1 MLIASSS
8 FPHFPES
15 SETPD
20 FQNPASSAS
29 AMEPVLRERFGIES
43 FRPKQKEVIDSV
55 LNRQHTLGLLPTGYG
70 KSLCYQVPSQVLPGI
85 TLVVSPLIA
94 LMQDQLNGLQRRGIT
109 NATLLNSTVSMEEQS
124 FRMGGIKAGAF
135 KLVYVAPERF
145 ESPRFRSMLE
155 NIDISLVVIDEAH
168 CISQWGHD
176 FRPQYRNL
184 SNHLVHLPKATILAL
199 TATATTSVQSDIVN
213 TLSPGNMHVVHASFD
228 RPNLHLDVKPVTDA
242 QAKDR
247 IVFNIARETKDPM
260 IIYTSSRREAEALSG
275 RLKLQKVKAAFYHA
289 GLTQDQRLKTQR
301 DFESEAVPLIV
312 STVAFGMGVDKPNIR
327 QVVHYNL
334 PGSLEGYYQEAG
346 RAGRD
351 GEQAHCTLLYQAK
364 DVNTQRWLM
373 DRNFPSNQQVQS
385 VYRYISANIL
395 EGVRT
400 QELLSSLKIEDSAL
414 NSTLDLLK
422 HLELIEMDA
431 SGMLFVKQANSQNV
445 QINMDYLQQRRM
457 REAARLE
464 RMVRYGQDKVCRRK
478 QILSYFGQE
487 LTQDC
492 SGCDVCHRPKTADF
506 AIEDTFGDSNPVQNP
521 FVAAAKAYIGHKSGA
536 SFASGKTPPN
546 FERAKRVAKAQESV
560 VAPTFKKADLDA
572 STDPV
577 AYSILEIIV
586 SLKGKL
592 GRTTV
597 ASILAGSAAKRLK
610 EKGLTDSPY
619 FGALSAMSEDAILD
633 RIDALISVGHLEV
646 RSGLYPKVVVSD
658 LGKDALEALR
668 R

>member
-1 MLIASSS
+1 MLNQA
-8 FPHFPES
+8 
-15 SETPD
+15 
-20 FQNPASSAS
+20 NSAS
-29 AMEPVLRERFGIES
+29 AMETVLRERFGIDS
-43 FRPKQKEVIDSV
+43 FRPKQIEVIDSV
-55 LNRQHTLGLLPTGYG
+55 LKGVHTLGLLPTGYG
-70 KSLCYQVPSQVLPGI
+70 KSLCYQVPSQVLPGV

-94 LMQDQLNGLQRRGIT
+94 LMQDQLNGLHRRGIT

-155 NIDISLVVIDEAH
+155 HIDISLAVIDEAH

-184 SNHLVHLPKATILAL
+184 SAHLAHLPNATILAL
-199 TATATTSVQSDIVN
+199 TATATTAVQSDIVKI
-213 TLSPGNMHVVHASFD
+213 LSPGNMHVVHASFD
-228 RPNLHLDVKPVTDA
+228 RPNLHLDVKPVTDS

-275 RLKLQKVKAAFYHA
+275 RLKLQKIKAGFYHA
-289 GLTQDQRLKTQR
+289 GLTQDQRLRTQK
-301 DFESEAVPLIV
+301 DFESEVAPVIV
-312 STVAFGMGVDKPNIR
+312 STVAFGMGVDKANIR

-351 GEQAHCTLLYQAK
+351 GEQARCTLLYQAK

-373 DRNFPSNQQVQS
+373 DRNFPTNQQVNS
-385 VYRYISANIL
+385 VYRYVSANVL
-395 EGVRT
+395 EGVRP
-400 QELLSSLKIEDSAL
+400 QELLSSLKIEDAAL
-414 NSTLDLLK
+414 NSALDLLK
-422 HLELIEMDA
+422 HLELIELDA
-431 SGMLFVKQANSQNV
+431 SGMLFVKQAGSQNV
-445 QINMDYLQQRRM
+445 IINMDYLQQRRM

-487 LTQDC
+487 LTQEC
-492 SGCDVCHRPKTADF
+492 SGCDVCHRAKTPELV
-506 AIEDTFGDSNPVQNP
+506 IEDTFGDNSQSLDSP
-521 FVAAAKAYIGHKSGA
+521 FVAAARAYIGHKSGS
-536 SFASGKTPPN
+536 SFASPKTPPN
-546 FERAKRVAKAQESV
+546 FERVKKVAKAATVSN
-560 VAPTFKKADLDA
+560 FNKANLEA
-572 STDPV
+572 SADPV
-577 AYSILEIIV
+577 AYAILEIIV

-597 ASILAGSAAKRLK
+597 ASILAGSAAKRLQ
-610 EKGLTDSPY
+610 EKGLTETPY
-619 FGALSAMSEDAILD
+619 FGALSAMNEDTILE

-646 RSGLYPKVVVSD
+646 RSGLYPKVVVSN
-658 LGKDALEALR
+658 LGVDALESLKR
-668 R
+668 